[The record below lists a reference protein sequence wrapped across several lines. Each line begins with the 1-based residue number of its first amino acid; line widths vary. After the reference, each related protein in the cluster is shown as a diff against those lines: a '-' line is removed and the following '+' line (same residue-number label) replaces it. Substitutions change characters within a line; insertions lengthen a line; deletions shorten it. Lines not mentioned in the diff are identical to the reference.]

1 MEYGLTDNGF
11 IVKPF
16 EKILEEQKADF
27 KTIFGDDIDLSVE
40 SVAGAY
46 CYNQSIK
53 IAQLWELLGGLYAS
67 TDVNSATSVYLDR
80 LATFLNVERNP
91 ASKTTVAVALWGNNG
106 TNIPAGNI
114 TKDENSNQYLLRTAT
129 SISKNNAVGIVI
141 KILSKD
147 EDDVF
152 TFTING
158 TSITYT
164 AGASETKK
172 TIKTALKNAIETA
185 FPNTYIFDNA
195 DDDILKFHLSAGT
208 GSDVF
213 VITTDETL
221 EIKKVATIGT
231 YDCSVAGAVYV
242 GTEQLNQVVT
252 KINGLDSVINYIQ
265 GETGKDVEDDDTFR
279 IAIKTRQKN
288 ASGNEIAI
296 ENAIR
301 KLDDVE
307 YVRVYSNRE
316 ITTDSEGRPPKCY
329 EAVVIGGDDQKI
341 ADTIFDVG
349 PAGVQPYG
357 NIEKTVIDSEGFSWT
372 VGFSRPVNKYIW
384 MKIEYALNSEEI
396 ANNDIENSIK
406 NNIVD
411 WAENNLEIGI
421 DLIFQKLFTP
431 IYKVNGLKDVVIKI
445 AVTDN
450 LIEPSAG
457 DYAVG
462 DVTIGERELALVD
475 ASRIAVALAE

>member
-80 LATFLNVERNP
+80 LATFLNVERNS

-129 SISKNNAVGIVI
+129 SISKNNAVGIAI

-164 AGASETKK
+164 AGANETKK
-172 TIKTALKNAIETA
+172 TIKTALKNAIDTA
-185 FPNTYIFDNA
+185 FASTYIFDNA

-301 KLDDVE
+301 KLNDVE

-316 ITTDSEGRPPKCY
+316 ITTDIEGRPPKCY
-329 EAVVIGGDDQKI
+329 EAVVIGGDDQEI
-341 ADTIFDVG
+341 AETIFDVG

-406 NNIVD
+406 NNIVN

-445 AVTDN
+445 AVTDD
-450 LIEPSAG
+450 LIEPSAV

-475 ASRIAVALAE
+475 ASRIAVALVE

>member
-11 IVKPF
+11 IIKPF
-16 EKILEEQKADF
+16 EKILEEQKTDF

-67 TDVNSATSVYLDR
+67 TDINSATSVYLDR
-80 LATFLNVERNP
+80 LATFLNVERNS
-91 ASKTTVAVALWGNNG
+91 ASKTTVAVALWGNNE

-129 SISKNNAVGIVI
+129 SISKNNAVGIAI

-147 EDDVF
+147 KDNVF
-152 TFTING
+152 TFTINE
-158 TSITYT
+158 TLITYT
-164 AGASETKK
+164 AAANETKK
-172 TIKTALKNAIETA
+172 TIKTALKNAIDTA
-185 FPNTYIFDNA
+185 FPNIYIFDNA

-213 VITTDETL
+213 FITTNETL

-242 GTEQLNQVVT
+242 GTERLNQVVT
-252 KINGLDSVINYIQ
+252 KINGLDSVINYIE

-301 KLDDVE
+301 KLNDVE
-307 YVRVYSNRE
+307 YCKVYSNRAMYN
-316 ITTDSEGRPPKCY
+316 INDRPPKSFEC
-329 EAVVIGGDDQKI
+329 VVIGGDDKEI
-341 ADTIFDVG
+341 AETIFNIA
-349 PAGVQPYG
+349 PAGIEAYGKTMVQ
-357 NIEKTVIDSEGFSWT
+357 VLDLEGFSWNI
-372 VGFSRPVNKYIW
+372 GFTRPSNKYLWI
-384 MKIEYALNSEEI
+384 KIKYKLNQEETPSENIEQGIKDNLI
-396 ANNDIENSIK
+396 AWGLDNLSIGTD
-406 NNIVD
+406 V
-411 WAENNLEIGI
+411 
-421 DLIFQKLFTP
+421 IFQKMYKP
-431 IYKVNGLKDVVIKI
+431 IYDINGIAEAEIKL
-445 AVTDN
+445 AATND
-450 LIEPSAG
+450 LIEPIESEFK
-457 DYAVG
+457 
-462 DVTIGERELALVD
+462 TTNISISETEIALID
-475 ASRIAVALAE
+475 SSRITVEIEE